1 MSAEKSS
8 YRQIMKATSIF
19 GGVQVFNILIQLIR
33 SKVVAVLLGPA
44 GFGIMGL
51 LQSTIQLIQAS
62 TNFGLRTSAVKDIAS
77 ANEQNQPEKISETVS
92 VFRRLIWGTGLLG
105 LIVTILLSP
114 WLSELT
120 FGNRDYTYHFV
131 ALSLVLLIEQLN
143 TGQSVLLQ
151 GLRKI
156 TLLAKANVWGS
167 LSMLIV
173 SIPLFYW
180 LREEGIVPALILGA
194 IFNYIV
200 YFFFTKNIQIKKAV
214 INLKEAIR
222 KGRPM
227 LQLGFMLSLAGLI
240 SIACSYLLRILIARL
255 GSIEEVG
262 LYTAGFAIINSY
274 VGLVFTA
281 MSTDFFPRLSAISNN
296 VKKYNL
302 LISQQS
308 EVSLIITAPLICFFL
323 IHINWII
330 ILLYSNK
337 FLGIIPMIKWAII
350 GVLFKAVSVSTA
362 YLILSKGNSKLFFWN
377 EIFSNIYML
386 LLNICLYNFFHLKGL
401 GFSYLIGYFLY
412 FIQIYVV
419 CRKKYKLKLQSIVI
433 KKLLVYLC
441 FASSCLLIDIFLQ
454 EIYAYILGSLF
465 IIIVS
470 LIAINQLDERVEF
483 LSTLKKRF
491 LNLLK

>member
-1 MSAEKSS
+1 MSEEKSS
-8 YRQIMKATSIF
+8 YRQIMKSTSIF
-19 GGVQVFNILIQLIR
+19 GGVQVFNIIIQLIR

-77 ANEQNQPEKISETVS
+77 ANEQHQPEKISETVS

-200 YFFFTKNIQIKKAV
+200 YFFFTKNIQIKKVA

-240 SIACSYLLRILIARL
+240 TIACSYLLRVLIARL

-281 MSTDFFPRLSAISNN
+281 MSTDFFPKLSAISHDTQ
-296 VKKYNL
+296 KYNK
-302 LISQQS
+302 LILNQS
-308 EVSLIITAPLICFFL
+308 EVALLIVAPLICIF
-323 IHINWII
+323 ITYIDWIT
-330 ILLYSNK
+330 ILLYSSEFKAIISMLRWAIIGIFFRALSWTIAFLIIAKGDSKTFFWNEFLSNIYTLIFNIIGYYLNGLEGLGFSFLIGYFCYYIQVVILCRNK
-337 FLGIIPMIKWAII
+337 YKVNIDKNLILKLFLFLFLGIICFII
-350 GVLFKAVSVSTA
+350 SLFTS
-362 YLILSKGNSKLFFWN
+362 
-377 EIFSNIYML
+377 
-386 LLNICLYNFFHLKGL
+386 
-401 GFSYLIGYFLY
+401 GFSM
-412 FIQIYVV
+412 
-419 CRKKYKLKLQSIVI
+419 
-433 KKLLVYLC
+433 
-441 FASSCLLIDIFLQ
+441 
-454 EIYAYILGSLF
+454 YILGS
-465 IIIVS
+465 IIICITTIIS
-470 LIAINQLDERVEF
+470 IYQLNKKGDF
-483 LSTLKKRF
+483 LSIIKNKLKK
-491 LNLLK
+491 